1 MQNIGEV
8 MDGKCKVM
16 RPHCETPKKSEM
28 EMKSLNPKSQVTYKA
43 CVKSHHI
50 PKLLQGRSDFA
61 AYMTCEAFEHQP
73 IFALNPGEQKLAC
86 IVT

>member
-1 MQNIGEV
+1 MQRWSSFSLDMNAEYRGS
-8 MDGKCKVM
+8 DGRKCKVM
-16 RPHCETPKKSEM
+16 R
-28 EMKSLNPKSQVTYKA
+28 KA
-43 CVKSHHI
+43 CVKSYYI

-61 AYMTCEAFEHQP
+61 VYMTCEAFEHQP